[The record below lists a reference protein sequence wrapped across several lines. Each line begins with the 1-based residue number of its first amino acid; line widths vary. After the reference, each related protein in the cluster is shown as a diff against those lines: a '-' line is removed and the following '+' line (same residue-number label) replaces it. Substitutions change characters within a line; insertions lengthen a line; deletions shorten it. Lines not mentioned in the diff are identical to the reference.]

1 MAARRGARSRVP
13 AHGLTAY
20 SPEHWTDL
28 FVAAAGASAA
38 LAGLVFVAVSIN
50 VERILGLAGVPQRAL
65 ETILLLLGVVVVSI
79 FALVPGQSRTA
90 LGVELLGESVASLI
104 AIVLL
109 YRASL
114 RAAGRT
120 DEPRY
125 YLLSHFASAMPGAV
139 RWWWVPRV
147 SSRTAGE
154 GSTGPWP
161 DWCAGQQPLP
171 WRP

>member
-1 MAARRGARSRVP
+1 MRRVGRAVGA
-13 AHGLTAY
+13 
-20 SPEHWTDL
+20 
-28 FVAAAGASAA
+28 
-38 LAGLVFVAVSIN
+38 
-50 VERILGLAGVPQRAL
+50 
-65 ETILLLLGVVVVSI
+65 ILLLLGVVVVSI

-125 YLLSHFASAMPGAV
+125 YLLSHFASAVPGAV
-139 RWWWVPRV
+139 LLVVGAASLLAHGGGGLYWTMAGLVFSLVGAVLNAWVLLVEILR
-147 SSRTAGE
+147 
-154 GSTGPWP
+154 
-161 DWCAGQQPLP
+161 
-171 WRP
+171 